1 MTDHQ
6 LAAKPTCPACGA
18 NLGAAFDTC
27 REHAPNVGDPVL
39 CVTCRA
45 LLVIRIDVR
54 YPTDE
59 EQSRFLSDPR
69 VQHAIA
75 ALAEAH
81 RSGLIQ

>member
-1 MTDHQ
+1 MTDHP
-6 LAAKPTCPACGA
+6 LPGRPTCPACGTS
-18 NLGAAFDTC
+18 LSSAFNTC

-45 LLVIRIDVR
+45 LLVIRADVE

-59 EQSRFLSDPR
+59 EQNRFLSDPR

-81 RSGLIQ
+81 RAGLIP